1 MPTPYNGGQSP
12 LEYYALNGN
21 QNVNGGLGRPA
32 LLNKSNLLYGTSFK
46 KTTNEYGQTNTNAKS
61 DLATPYRG
69 KGTNDT
75 FDLSNT
81 YNGYTARNNYIGGDD
96 YDIKGS
102 TASNLGGVSIPG
114 NGIGRNKAILYNI
127 TTFGYGVNINTPT
140 DKKNWYTQPDTSK
153 NIGQVVIP

>member
-12 LEYYALNGN
+12 LEIIAIASRNF
-21 QNVNGGLGRPA
+21 
-32 LLNKSNLLYGTSFK
+32 LLPKSSLLYGTSF
-46 KTTNEYGQTNTNAKS
+46 KTTNEYGQTNTNAKA

-69 KGTNDT
+69 KATNDA

-102 TASNLGGVSIPG
+102 T
-114 NGIGRNKAILYNI
+114 NGIGRNKAILYNL
-127 TTFGYGVNINTPT
+127 TTFGYGVNITNPADT
-140 DKKNWYTQPDTSK
+140 KNFYTHPDTSK